1 MTLKIVISAYL
12 AMVAIVVICVHL
24 NWRYGNGV
32 YESWDGAIGLMLAEG
47 RISEAEAERRLAEM
61 YEHWRRRDLVR
72 VLYQVHKR
80 ERQK

>member
-1 MTLKIVISAYL
+1 MTLIIIISACL
-12 AMVAIVVICVHL
+12 VMVAIVVIVVHL
-24 NWRYGNGV
+24 DCRYGNG
-32 YESWDGAIGLMLAEG
+32 YYDSWDGAIGLLLVDG